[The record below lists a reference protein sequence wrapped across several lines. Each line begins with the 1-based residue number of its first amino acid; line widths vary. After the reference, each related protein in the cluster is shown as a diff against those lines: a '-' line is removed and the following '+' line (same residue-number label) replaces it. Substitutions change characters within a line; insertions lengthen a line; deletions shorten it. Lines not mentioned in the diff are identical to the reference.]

1 MSNKA
6 LKDASFD
13 PTKREDVVTF
23 GAACCGA
30 HMDTNGTKRR
40 ATIIGD
46 GAVKLFIIAKTR

>member
-1 MSNKA
+1 MNNKA
-6 LKDASFD
+6 LKDDSFD
-13 PTKREDVVTF
+13 FTRREDVVTF

-40 ATIIGD
+40 ATIIGE